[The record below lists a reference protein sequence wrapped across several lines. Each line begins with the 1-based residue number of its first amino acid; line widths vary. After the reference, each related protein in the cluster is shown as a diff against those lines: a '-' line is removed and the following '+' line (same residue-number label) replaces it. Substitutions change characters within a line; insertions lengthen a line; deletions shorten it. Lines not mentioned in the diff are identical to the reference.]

1 MVLLGRLV
9 VTEQIFGLQGVGRLA
24 VDSVIRG
31 DQPMIIGTV
40 LFASAFVV
48 VANFVVDVGYA
59 LLDARVRIS

>member
-1 MVLLGRLV
+1 
-9 VTEQIFGLQGVGRLA
+9 
-24 VDSVIRG
+24 
-31 DQPMIIGTV
+31 MIIGTV